1 MKNNRTDTQST
12 QLEGHEMTDKAKNLI
27 SSTFDIMKEN
37 LKVCDLSGMTH
48 NSIRITD
55 MARALKEQNKISS
68 NDYLDIINKLDDIV
82 SNSTRDCKCMKR

>member
-1 MKNNRTDTQST
+1 MQST
-12 QLEGHEMTDKAKNLI
+12 QPEGHEITEMTKNLI
-27 SSTFDIMKEN
+27 GSTFDIMKEN

-55 MARALKEQNKISS
+55 RARALKEQNKISS